1 MTRTTRGPMR
11 LVAIIAALMLMAVA
25 CGGGGDEPDDS
36 AQPPPA
42 GGTDTGA
49 QGPDLSGVELEV
61 AVVPTGT
68 EAELFGAVFDAFE
81 ERTGATVTLTSTG
94 DDMAAVI
101 GPRIAGGDPPD
112 VALLPQPGLLRD
124 LAEQGALQP
133 LGEVASDEVD
143 EHYAPIWRELG
154 SVDGELYGVWFKAAN
169 KSLVWYDT
177 AVFEDAGIE
186 PVDTL
191 EGFLEAA
198 RTVTDSGVPALSVGG
213 ADGWTLTDWF
223 ENVYLRTAG
232 PEMYDKLA
240 AHEIPWTDPSV
251 TTALETLG
259 EIFTPEL
266 LAGGTQGALQTD
278 FNTSV
283 TQVFSDPPEAAM
295 VYEGDFVSAIITG
308 ETEAELGTDADVF
321 PFPEIEGSGPAV
333 VAGGDVAVLLSD
345 TEGGRALIEYLASPA
360 AGEVRAALGGF
371 ISPNQSVDPATYPDE
386 VTRTIAESLEEA
398 GDNLRFDL
406 SDLQPPAFGGTPSQ
420 GMWQIL
426 QDFLA
431 DTSDVQATAEALEAA
446 AASAYGS

>member
-1 MTRTTRGPMR
+1 MKRVQLT
-11 LVAIIAALMLMAVA
+11 AILAALLLVMAA
-25 CGGGGDEPDDS
+25 CGDDGDDGATDDTT
-36 AQPPPA
+36 A
-42 GGTDTGA
+42 DTTEDTTEGA
-49 QGPDLSGVELEV
+49 LPDLTGVQLEV

-68 EAELFGAVFDAFE
+68 EADLFAAVFDAFE
-81 ERTGATVTLTSTG
+81 EETGAEVTLTSTG
-94 DDMAAVI
+94 DDIAAVI

-124 LAEQGALQP
+124 LAEQDVLQP
-133 LGEVASDEVD
+133 LEDVAGDEVD
-143 EHYAPIWRELG
+143 EHYADIWRELG
-154 SVDGELYGVWFKAAN
+154 TVDGELYGVWFKAAN
-169 KSLVWYDT
+169 KSLVWYNT
-177 AVFEDAGIE
+177 GVFEDAGIE
-186 PVDTL
+186 PADDL

-198 RTVTDSGVPALSVGG
+198 QTVTDFGVPALSVGG

-232 PEMYDKLA
+232 PEMYDQLA

-259 EIFTPEL
+259 EIFTPDL
-266 LAGGTQGALQTD
+266 LAGGTQGALQSD

-283 TQVFSDPPEAAM
+283 TQVFADPAEAAM
-295 VYEGDFVSAIITG
+295 VYEGDFVGAIITG
-308 ETEAELGTDADVF
+308 ETEAQLGTDADVF

-333 VAGGDVAVLLSD
+333 VAGGDVAVLLADS
-345 TEGGRALIEYLASPA
+345 EGGQALIEYLARPA

-371 ISPNQSVDPATYPDE
+371 ISPNQSVDPESYPDE
-386 VTRTIAESLEEA
+386 VTRTIAQSLEEA

-426 QDFLA
+426 QDFLS
-431 DTSDVQATAEALEAA
+431 DPSDVEGMAEALEAA
-446 AASAYGS
+446 AASAYGA